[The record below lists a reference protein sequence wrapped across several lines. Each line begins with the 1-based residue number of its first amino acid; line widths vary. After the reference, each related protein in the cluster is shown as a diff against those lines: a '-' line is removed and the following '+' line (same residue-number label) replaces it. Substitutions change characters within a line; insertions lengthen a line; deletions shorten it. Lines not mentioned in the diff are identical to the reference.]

1 MLKDE
6 WFLKTLRDDW
16 ELNITYL
23 EGLGGNWGTSEF
35 FNVTSLKKLEYLIQI
50 IKDNWNNII
59 IWSDVDIQFFGKCED
74 IVLKS
79 LDGKDIT
86 FQAEWVGKD
95 AVNVGFFAMRCNE
108 KTLSLWDY
116 VLRCSKN
123 NIQDLG
129 NKKFPF
135 GDQTV
140 MNMALRENTINVK
153 WCLLPESIWARSNG
167 WEPPIDIVLHHAN
180 CAGSIE
186 KKLQQMEYIR
196 KIVTSPLRLRFANCK
211 RKAKIMAKK
220 LFSNREKQYV

>member
-16 ELNITYL
+16 QLDIKYL
-23 EGLGGNWGTSEF
+23 EGPEGNWGTSEF
-35 FNVTSLKKLEYLIQI
+35 FNVTSLKKLECLIQA

-59 IWSDVDIQFFGKCED
+59 IWSDMDIQFFGKCED
-74 IVLKS
+74 IILRS

-86 FQAEWVGKD
+86 FQAEWAGKNT
-95 AVNVGFFAMRCNE
+95 VNVGFFAMRCNE

-116 VLRCSKN
+116 VLRCCKN

-129 NKKFPF
+129 KEKFLF

-140 MNMALRENTINVK
+140 TNMALRENTINVK
-153 WCLLPESIWARSNG
+153 WCLLPESIWAMSNG
-167 WEPPIDIVLHHAN
+167 REPPIDIVLHHAN
-180 CAGSIE
+180 CVGSIE

-196 KIVTSPLRLRFANCK
+196 KIVTSPLKSRFANCK
-211 RKAKIMAKK
+211 RKTKVMVKKI
-220 LFSNREKQYV
+220 FFNREKQHV

>member
-180 CAGSIE
+180 CAGTVES
-186 KKLQQMEYIR
+186 KLEQMEHIR
-196 KIVTSPLRLRFANCK
+196 KFVMSPTKLKLANYK
-211 RKAKIMAKK
+211 RKTKRIIKNF
-220 LFSNREKQYV
+220 LFR